1 MPTTPDTVTARNI
14 ARIADAKRVPLA
26 ALARATRG
34 LSEERLRAY
43 LVHGKCSLIPA
54 EVAAIAAALDVTPS
68 DLLAEVAA

>member
-1 MPTTPDTVTARNI
+1 MPTTPDAVIAQNI

-43 LVHGKCSLIPA
+43 LVHGKGSLIAA
-54 EVAAIAAALDVTPS
+54 EVAAIAAALDVAPT
-68 DLLAEVAA
+68 DLATEVAA